1 MATVPPF
8 SELIAAAT
16 TSAVHLEGRD
26 AYTPSDP
33 LFRGWLA
40 GRPVPEPAIPE
51 WRDLVQAHVARG
63 IRFRRVRVVS
73 EPLSDYIR
81 YEHFITAATNV
92 AAGED
97 VRWLSRRRASDLC
110 LPGNDFWLFD
120 DRLIRFH
127 RFSGDG
133 EIVED
138 ELVTDPGVIRMCAAA
153 FEAAWE
159 RAVPHADYRPA

>member
-16 TSAVHLEGRD
+16 TSALHLETRD

-33 LFRGWLA
+33 LYQDWLA
-40 GRPVPEPAIPE
+40 GKPVPEPALPG
-51 WRDLVQAHVARG
+51 WHALVRAHVARG
-63 IRFRRVRVVS
+63 VSFRRARVVS
-73 EPLSDYIR
+73 EPLAPYIR
-81 YEHFITAATNV
+81 FEHSITEATNI

-97 VRWLSRRRASDLC
+97 VRWLPRRQTSDLC

-127 RFSGDG
+127 HFSGEG

-138 ELVTDPGVIRMCAAA
+138 ELVSDPAVIRMCAAA
-153 FEAAWE
+153 FEAVWQ
-159 RAVPHADYRPA
+159 RAVPHAHYRPA

>member
-8 SELIAAAT
+8 SELIATAT
-16 TSAVHLEGRD
+16 TSAVHLETRD

-33 LFRGWLA
+33 QFQAWLA
-40 GRPVPEPAIPE
+40 GRPVPEPALPE
-51 WRDLVQAHVARG
+51 WRDLVRAHVARG
-63 IRFRRVRVVS
+63 VTFRRARVVS
-73 EPLSDYIR
+73 EPVSDYIR
-81 YEHFITAATNV
+81 FEHFITDATNI

-97 VRWLSRRRASDLC
+97 VRWLPRRRASDLC

-127 RFSGDG
+127 HFSGDG
-133 EIVED
+133 EVVED
-138 ELVTDPGVIRMCAAA
+138 EFVTDPAVIRMCAAA
-153 FEAAWE
+153 FETVWE